1 MAPLVKLEPLDFE
14 SSEEEHEFEDS
25 ASGHT
30 KEPAEESAEDPAR
43 DLDERPDEDPA
54 AQGKLPFTQFFSLH
68 IF

>member
-43 DLDERPDEDPA
+43 DLDEQPIEDSV
-54 AQGKLPFTQFFSLH
+54 AQGKSISTQLHSLY